1 MSADFQ
7 AVIFDLDGV
16 IINSEELH
24 ARAKRRTLDRFDI
37 QYPESIFND
46 FKGRPDLDFWSF
58 VVHELTRDTFSV
70 SCLDG
75 YKRIV
80 YISLADEISLIP
92 GVMEFLTKVRAA
104 FPRLALVSSA
114 TLPDFTVADQKFNIR
129 PWFDQVV
136 LGEDTDLHKPN
147 PDPYLM
153 ALSRLGTKAPAVIV
167 IEDSPNG
174 VRSAKAAGC
183 YVMGIATGF
192 TTSELLT
199 AGADQVAH
207 TFEGLAHLINQVHP
221 AGRK

>member
-1 MSADFQ
+1 MRADFQ

-37 QYPESIFND
+37 SYPESIFEE
-46 FKGRPDLDFWSF
+46 FKGRPDLDFWSY
-58 VVHELTRDTFSV
+58 VVHKLSGDTFSV

-92 GVMEFLTKVRAA
+92 GAMEFIRQMREA
-104 FPRLALVSSA
+104 FPRMALVSSA
-114 TLPDFTVADQKFNIR
+114 TMPDFSIADRKFGIR
-129 PWFDQVV
+129 PWFDHMI
-136 LGEDTDLHKPN
+136 LGEDTELHKPH
-147 PDPYLM
+147 PEPYIM
-153 ALSRLGTKAPAVIV
+153 ALTRLGTKAPETIV

-183 YVMGIATGF
+183 FVLGIATGF
-192 TTSELLT
+192 ATSELMA
-199 AGADQVAH
+199 AGADYAAE
-207 TFEGLAHLINQVHP
+207 TFDALTLLLNQARP